1 MFASGCTSEENRT
14 ESEQYSR
21 INPDPV
27 HSAAAAETIPDAPK
41 PPELTKT
48 SGLPDYLA
56 YAALNNPGLRAE
68 FEKWKASEEQIAQAK
83 SLADPVLSYG
93 YATEPTPQRSMFD
106 VMQMFPWFGTIEAR
120 TDAASAM
127 AKSAGKQYEAKKL
140 TLFYEVK
147 QAFYEYGY
155 LARSVEITRENL
167 ELLRHFEEVVRIKY
181 TTSTTTHPDVIRA
194 QIELAKLENELISM
208 ERQRPAVIAK
218 LNSILNR
225 PALSD
230 LPWPKAP
237 QYKQVSIDSQRL
249 VALATENNPELK
261 ALGHDIEAAESNQ
274 KLAEKRFY
282 PEFGIGVGVDAGMG
296 ENMDSRTMPKI
307 QLTLPI
313 WRENYKAAQRQAEA
327 QSRQASQEKNQLVN
341 TLAANIQ
348 KVFYEFENSSRE
360 IVLYRDVIIPKTKEL
375 LMASETA
382 YQAGT
387 VDFLNLID
395 AQRTLL
401 EYRLDY
407 ERAVAYNARQLA
419 ELEML
424 AGAPLTT
431 SEKDS
436 ATP

>member
-1 MFASGCTSEENRT
+1 MFASGCTSKESRT
-14 ESEQYSR
+14 ESDQYSW
-21 INPDPV
+21 ISPDPV
-27 HSAAAAETIPDAPK
+27 HRAAAAETNPDAPK
-41 PPELTKT
+41 LPELTEK
-48 SGLPDYLA
+48 SGLSDYLA
-56 YAALNNPGLRAE
+56 YAVLNNAGIRAG
-68 FEKWKASEEQIAQAK
+68 FEKWRASQEQIAQAK
-83 SLADPVLSYG
+83 SLSDPVLSYG

-106 VMQMFPWFGTIEAR
+106 IMQMFPWFGTIEAR

-140 TLFYEVK
+140 AIFYEVK
-147 QAFYEYGY
+147 EAFYEYGY

-167 ELLRHFEEVVRIKY
+167 ELLKHFEEVVRTKY
-181 TTSTTTHPDVIRA
+181 AASTATHPDVIRA
-194 QIELAKLENELISM
+194 QIELAKLENELISL

-218 LNSILNR
+218 LNSLLNR
-225 PALSD
+225 PALSE
-230 LPWPKAP
+230 LPWPKAT
-237 QYKQVSIDSQRL
+237 QYKQVSIDSQKLFTL
-249 VALATENNPELK
+249 VTENNPELK
-261 ALGHDIEAAESNQ
+261 ALGHDIEAAESNE

-313 WRENYKAAQRQAEA
+313 WRESYKAAQRQAEA
-327 QSRQASQEKNQLVN
+327 QLRQAAQEKIQLVN
-341 TLAANIQ
+341 KLAANTQ
-348 KVFYEFENSSRE
+348 QALYEFENSNRE
-360 IVLYRDVIIPKTKEL
+360 IVLYRDVIIPKANEML
-375 LMASETA
+375 IASETA
-382 YQAGT
+382 YQAGAI
-387 VDFLNLID
+387 DFLSLID

-407 ERAVAYNARQLA
+407 ERAAADNARQLA